1 MVRPEHRGLIGLFPA
16 GGERVLRQVEAI
28 CHETCIARPRL
39 SRLVKVSLVARAWIA
54 TRLNRA
60 A

>member
-1 MVRPEHRGLIGLFPA
+1 
-16 GGERVLRQVEAI
+16 VEAI